1 MFFEHKVHFGI
12 RFKIRQVILLFFK
25 SYNNGFHIVF
35 NRRKLVM
42 QTESPKKKL
51 TEKIGERKLKKAAT
65 LALAAT
71 SCGDHLSSPSSF
83 MNKSPVSLNH
93 LAQRNDLKKNLLGHS
108 DAVNNLGQ
116 YIHYFKRFL

>member
-1 MFFEHKVHFGI
+1 
-12 RFKIRQVILLFFK
+12 
-25 SYNNGFHIVF
+25 
-35 NRRKLVM
+35 M

-71 SCGDHLSSPSSF
+71 SCGDQLSSPSLF

-93 LAQRNDLKKNLLGHS
+93 QTQRNDLKKNLLGHS
-108 DAVNNLGQ
+108 DAVNHLGQ
-116 YIHYFKRFL
+116 YIHYFKRFLKLKLTYIDLKFRFESY